1 MNSFRTKELLEN
13 LSAVTQADMNIVK
26 EKIIIL
32 SELQLHWKKDNVSWS
47 IAEIASHLNEF
58 AAYYFDIISKKID
71 KTRFREPRQTFL
83 SSPLGRSA
91 WTSMKLGNARNVKR
105 KLRSPRMFN
114 PRLNR
119 EMTVQDSVQ
128 ILLANQ
134 ERLLEILKRS
144 AEVSLRKV
152 RIPMATSKLIRLR
165 LGDALMYVIYHQ
177 ERHIQQML
185 NLLGQNKFP
194 QTTGEK

>member
-1 MNSFRTKELLEN
+1 M
-13 LSAVTQADMNIVK
+13 
-26 EKIIIL
+26 
-32 SELQLHWKKDNVSWS
+32 SWS

-185 NLLGQNKFP
+185 NLLAQNKFP